1 MGRTYKDYNKELF
14 QDHIN
19 NGQWE
24 DLFETN
30 STSEKCNIFK
40 EKFLDICNI
49 NAPIKKLKVTQN
61 NPKWISRELYELMD
75 QRDNAYK
82 KAKATNSDQDFK
94 SAKEV
99 RNHLN
104 RTIVKAKRE
113 YLEQT
118 LTKNT
123 LNHRKIWKKLQEH
136 LPGKS
141 KNNTISKMRNHSGDI
156 TDSPKDMANLL
167 NDHFAS
173 IGLKLAN
180 DIPKRDNTNL
190 LPHLL
195 GNKLQDIRHTNA
207 REVNEIIKRFI
218 LETSQTPPCVFI
230 DLKKAFDT
238 ICHKKLVSKLKRMNI
253 TDKALEFFTNYLHNR
268 QQQTVVNDC
277 KSELRQM
284 TVGVPQGY

>member
-24 DLFETN
+24 GLFETN
-30 STSEKCNIFK
+30 STSEKWNIFK

-82 KAKATNSDQDFK
+82 KAKATKSDQDFK

-104 RTIVKAKRE
+104 RTILKAKRE

-136 LPGKS
+136 LPGKR

-207 REVNEIIKRFI
+207 REVNEIIKRFPSHKSMGLEIFNTKLIKDASPFISPI
-218 LETSQTPPCVFI
+218 LAHILNSCLMKSDIPTEWKTACITPLYKEGVKEDPNNYRPISILPFI
-230 DLKKAFDT
+230 
-238 ICHKKLVSKLKRMNI
+238 
-253 TDKALEFFTNYLHNR
+253 
-268 QQQTVVNDC
+268 
-277 KSELRQM
+277 
-284 TVGVPQGY
+284 